1 MTETVYTSPLQSF
14 KSQDIKES
22 WYEVDIL
29 GRGVEAMIE
38 VNLKLGYILYIFLY
52 LCLKNYFCS
61 IYLIISLIMF

>member
-1 MTETVYTSPLQSF
+1 LIALFILTFLQLTTALYDKMTETVYTSPLLSF

-38 VNLKLGYILYIFLY
+38 VNTKLGW
-52 LCLKNYFCS
+52 
-61 IYLIISLIMF
+61 